1 MGSRD
6 SLPSETYTISPF
18 SREEMMGAWFF
29 RTMNGPMVPGSVTED
44 TACST
49 SVRSGDTI
57 CNLITSVISSLP
69 RNLYSFAAASSF
81 SPLAIASSIV
91 PTFRKACSGR

>member
-49 SVRSGDTI
+49 DGPRQRHGGHRLLHKRPLGRYDMQFDYV
-57 CNLITSVISSLP
+57 CHFELAEKSLFL
-69 RNLYSFAAASSF
+69 R
-81 SPLAIASSIV
+81 
-91 PTFRKACSGR
+91 RGQ